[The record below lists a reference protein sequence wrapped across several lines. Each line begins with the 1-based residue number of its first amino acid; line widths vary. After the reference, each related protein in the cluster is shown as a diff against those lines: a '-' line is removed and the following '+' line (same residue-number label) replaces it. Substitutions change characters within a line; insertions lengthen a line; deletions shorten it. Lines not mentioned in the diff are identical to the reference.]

1 MVSRSQMRATQKYK
15 RSHYDFIT
23 LLLPLG
29 QRQKLKDYAHSTGRS
44 MSGLIV
50 QAIRELLEKECCA
63 SVRL

>member
-1 MVSRSQMRATQKYK
+1 MVYRSQMRATQKY
-15 RSHYDFIT
+15 RRNHYDLVM

-50 QAIRELLEKECCA
+50 QAIRELLEKERCA
-63 SVRL
+63 SVRP